1 MSGILYGVGV
11 GPGDPELMTLK
22 AVRILKTCSVVAV
35 PVSGR
40 AAGEAVAWQIAEA
53 AVPEIKSKERLELKM
68 PMTKDR
74 EILASSHQLAAA
86 QVIAQLRADKDVAF
100 LTLGDPTVYATYMY
114 VHQLV
119 AEAGYEA
126 EIISGVPAFC
136 AAAGKLGISLAEGDT
151 PIHICP
157 AVSGIGD
164 ALTLPGTKVLMKAGQ
179 KLEEITKALDE
190 GQKAY
195 AIENCGM
202 AGERLWETGDGS
214 LSPVLSKMGTENR
227 PLSPSP
233 GYFTTVIIKE

>member
-1 MSGILYGVGV
+1 MNGKLYGVGV

-22 AVRILKTCSVVAV
+22 AVRILKTCGVIAV
-35 PVSGR
+35 PVSGSSVAE
-40 AAGEAVAWQIAEA
+40 AAAWRIAEA
-53 AVPEIKSKERLELKM
+53 AVPEIGRKERLELKM

-74 EILASSHQLAAA
+74 EILASSHQQAAT

-126 EIISGVPAFC
+126 EIISGVPSFC

-164 ALTLPGTKVLMKAGQ
+164 ALTLPGTKVLMKAGK
-179 KLEEITKALDE
+179 KLAEIAGALDE
-190 GQKAY
+190 GRKAY
-195 AIENCGM
+195 VIENCGM
-202 AGERLWETGDGS
+202 PGERLSKLKTGDGS
-214 LSPVLSKMGTENR
+214 LSPSR
-227 PLSPSP
+227 

>member
-1 MSGILYGVGV
+1 MRSRRKIRHF
-11 GPGDPELMTLK
+11 PG
-22 AVRILKTCSVVAV
+22 
-35 PVSGR
+35 G
-40 AAGEAVAWQIAEA
+40 
-53 AVPEIKSKERLELKM
+53 
-68 PMTKDR
+68 
-74 EILASSHQLAAA
+74 
-86 QVIAQLRADKDVAF
+86 
-100 LTLGDPTVYATYMY
+100 
-114 VHQLV
+114 
-119 AEAGYEA
+119 
-126 EIISGVPAFC
+126 
-136 AAAGKLGISLAEGDT
+136 GDT

-164 ALTLPGTKVLMKAGQ
+164 ALTMPGTKVLMKAGK

-233 GYFTTVIIKE
+233 GYFTTVIIKG